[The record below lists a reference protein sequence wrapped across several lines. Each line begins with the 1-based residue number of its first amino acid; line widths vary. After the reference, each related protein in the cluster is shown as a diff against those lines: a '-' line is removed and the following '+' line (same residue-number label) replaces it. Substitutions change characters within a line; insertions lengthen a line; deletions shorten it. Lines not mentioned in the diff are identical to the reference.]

1 MSENGLTRDAIAA
14 VDREGM
20 LGDVLEQPSHL
31 TDAIWRVESANI
43 KPFEAN
49 GGLAICGMGGSAIGA
64 DLAAA
69 AVGDRAHNPIYSR
82 RGYEL
87 PPWVGEETAVLCSSY
102 SGNTEETLSCYRA
115 ARVAGA
121 QLIALTTGGKLAELA
136 RADGVPVI
144 GVPSGMQPRAAVGYM
159 AACSLEVAAL
169 CGAAPSLRAEI
180 EAAAELQR
188 KLADEWGPDAP
199 EGSLAKSL
207 ARTLQGSIT
216 VTYGAGLTA
225 PVARRWKTQ
234 INENAKLHSF
244 YAELPEAD
252 HNEICGW
259 ESGAP
264 LSVVFLDDETLH
276 PRLRR
281 RIQLTAQI
289 ARDGAKAVEVV
300 ESRGNSPVERMM
312 SLVFLGDLVSVYIA
326 VLDGTDPMPVGVLER
341 FKVELG

>member
-1 MSENGLTRDAIAA
+1 MNELTREGIAA
-14 VDREGM
+14 VDPKGM
-20 LGDVLEQPSHL
+20 LGDVLEQPAHL
-31 TDAIWRVESANI
+31 TDALWRVESADI
-43 KPFEAN
+43 RSFEAP

-69 AVGDRAHNPIYSR
+69 AIGARARHPIATI

-87 PPWVGEETAVLCSSY
+87 PPWVGEDTAVLCSSY
-102 SGNTEETLSCYRA
+102 SGNTEETLSCYEA
-115 ARVAGA
+115 AGKAGA
-121 QLIALTTGGKLAELA
+121 KRIALSTGGKLADAA

-159 AACSLEVAAL
+159 AVCSVEVAAL
-169 CGAAPSLRAEI
+169 TGVTPSLRSEV

-188 KLADEWGPDAP
+188 ALAAEWGPDAP
-199 EGSLAKSL
+199 DDSLAKSL
-207 ARTLQGSIT
+207 ARTLRGSIS
-216 VTYGAGLTA
+216 VTYGAGLTTPA
-225 PVARRWKTQ
+225 ARRWKTQ
-234 INENAKLHSF
+234 INENAKLHAF

-259 ESGAP
+259 ASGEP
-264 LSVVFLDDETLH
+264 LSVVFLDDTTLH

-281 RIQLTAQI
+281 RIELTAEI

-300 ESRGNSPVERMM
+300 ESRGESAFERVM
-312 SLVFLGDLVSVYIA
+312 SLVFLGDLMSVYLA
-326 VLDGTDPMPVGVLER
+326 ALDGTDPMPVAVLER